1 MPDIVIAFFSLGL
14 LAGLLKSDLKVPPSI
29 YETLSILLMLVLG
42 LKGGLALHGQYSHQM
57 LGQLIP
63 IALLGLLIPLL
74 CYPVLKR
81 LVGLSQADSV
91 SVAAHYGSVSA
102 GTFAV
107 VLALVEFQGLP
118 LNPETTLYLVV
129 LELPAIVVMLWLHQK
144 LSGEGSTW
152 GILRESLTSRGV
164 LLLGGGVLIGVL
176 YGPDGLA
183 PLTPVLFGGFKTM
196 LALFLLEMG
205 LCTARACS
213 PLPLAQWRLLMFA
226 AIAPFVLA
234 WLGIGLSLLLQLPFG
249 SALILTT
256 LSASASYIAAPAAIR
271 AAIPSANIGLALL
284 AALGITFPINVLIGI
299 PLYQQWLT
307 WFYPS

>member
-1 MPDIVIAFFSLGL
+1 
-14 LAGLLKSDLKVPPSI
+14 
-29 YETLSILLMLVLG
+29 
-42 LKGGLALHGQYSHQM
+42 
-57 LGQLIP
+57 
-63 IALLGLLIPLL
+63 
-74 CYPVLKR
+74 PVLKR
-81 LVGLSQADSV
+81 LVGLSQSDSV

-107 VLALVEFQGLP
+107 VLALVEHQGLA

-144 LSGEGSTW
+144 LSGEGSTLS
-152 GILRESLTSRGV
+152 ILRESLTSRGV
-164 LLLGGGVLIGVL
+164 LLLGGGVLIGVI

-183 PLTPVLFGGFKTM
+183 PLAPVLFGGFKTM

-284 AALGITFPINVLIGI
+284 ATLGITFPVNVLVGI
-299 PLYQQWLT
+299 TVYQQWLG
-307 WFYPS
+307 WFYPG